1 MILAVVSLTAL
12 GVGLGFLLGMASR
25 YLQVE
30 KSEIVAE
37 LEAMMPGSQCGQC
50 GYPGCS
56 SAAEA
61 LAKSQ
66 APVTLCPPGGRVL
79 AESLAA
85 KLGIEADLSGM
96 AETVPMVATL
106 SEEVCIGCIKCFKV
120 CPTDAVVGA
129 VKQIHAVLREACT
142 GCGKCVEACP
152 TASMHLVPVPPTL
165 QSWHWA
171 KPALAA

>member
-1 MILAVVSLTAL
+1 MILAVLSLTTLGIGL
-12 GVGLGFLLGMASR
+12 GVVLSLASR

-30 KSEIVAE
+30 TSEIVAE

-56 SAAEA
+56 GAANA
-61 LAKSQ
+61 LARGE

-85 KLGIEADLSGM
+85 KLGVEADLSGM
-96 AETVPMVATL
+96 AEAVPMVATL
-106 SEEVCIGCIKCFKV
+106 SDHICIGCIKCYKV

-142 GCGKCVEACP
+142 GCGKCVEVCP
-152 TASMHLVPVPPTL
+152 TESMHLVPVPLTL
-165 QSWHWA
+165 QSWRWA
-171 KPALAA
+171 KPAQMA